1 VAREHLG
8 RRVTEQSGRIPD
20 DFSDV
25 YFKLERMA
33 SQRTMSILR
42 ESAKKIW
49 NGLLFGIGFGI
60 AVGFIYYFISEKINE
75 KMMKSVWNDTA
86 IDKLVVTSPEE
97 VPYQQGSF
105 ILGMVENRGGESV
118 RMARVEIDLFDKA
131 GKFVDQCSERYVLSL
146 RPNEARNFK
155 VTCGTNEKPVAEH
168 ASFKVRVVG
177 M

>member
-1 VAREHLG
+1 
-8 RRVTEQSGRIPD
+8 
-20 DFSDV
+20 
-25 YFKLERMA
+25 
-33 SQRTMSILR
+33 MSILR
-42 ESAKKIW
+42 ESAKKIG

-60 AVGFIYYFISEKINE
+60 AAGFIYYFISEKISE

-105 ILGMVENRGGESV
+105 ILGYIENRSDKSV

-131 GKFVDQCSERYVLSL
+131 GKFVDQCQERYMSL

-155 VTCGTNEKPVAEH
+155 VTCGTNENPVADH
-168 ASFKVRVVG
+168 ASFKVRIVG